1 MPLWTKQDLM
11 SACKASDPTS
21 NFLKNFKGI
30 GGISIDE
37 RTINKGDLYIAL
49 IGEKFDGHN
58 FVETA
63 ISKGACGVLVSNI
76 KLAKKY
82 NGLFV
87 DNTKR
92 ALINIGKFA
101 RNRFNGITIGITGSN
116 GKTSTNYFLSNALNQ
131 FGKTHKTFGNNNNL
145 IGLSLTLSR
154 LPHDFDFCVLELG
167 MNNSGEIK
175 ELTKIAKPNI
185 ALITNVSNS
194 HIKNFKNEKD
204 IAKAKSEIFTGL
216 KKNGVAI
223 INSDNIWKEFLIN
236 EAKKVNAKIHLFG
249 HSKISN
255 TQIIKIVD
263 EKEGSTIFYDK
274 KENWHLKYLNITQ
287 AENII
292 ATISVIK
299 ELKLPTKK
307 ITEVISNLKPLSGR
321 GEKLIINFNSRQKT
335 IIIDDS
341 YNANPASM
349 KAALKNFNNLRLK
362 LNNFETLVIIGDMLE
377 LGKSSTQIHLE
388 LIPILKEINPNLLLT
403 IGKYSKNINDRLNS
417 TINCHSYFA
426 INQLIK
432 EIRQF
437 IKPNQIVLLKGSNG
451 TGLWKLIP
459 IFKNI
464 IQENENAA

>member
-1 MPLWTKQDLM
+1 MPLWTKKDLM

-21 NFLKNFKGI
+21 KFLKNFNSI
-30 GGISIDE
+30 RGISIDE
-37 RTINKGDLYIAL
+37 RTINKGDLFIAL
-49 IGEKFDGHN
+49 IGERFDGHD
-58 FVETA
+58 FIEKA

-76 KLAKKY
+76 KIAKRY
-82 NGLFV
+82 EGLFV
-87 DNTKR
+87 NNTKK

-101 RNRFNGITIGITGSN
+101 RNRFNGITIGITGSS

-194 HIKNFKNEKD
+194 HIQNFKNEKD
-204 IAKAKSEIFTGL
+204 IAKAKSEIFIGL

-263 EKEGSTIFYDK
+263 EKEGSTIVYDK

-287 AENII
+287 AENVI
-292 ATISVIK
+292 ASISVIK

-307 ITEVISNLKPLSGR
+307 ITKVISKLKPLSGR
-321 GEKLIINFNSRQKT
+321 GEKLTINFDSNQKT

-349 KAALKNFNNLRLK
+349 KAALYNFNSLRVK
-362 LNNFETLVIIGDMLE
+362 YHEFETVVIIGDMLE
-377 LGKSSTQIHLE
+377 LGKSSTKMHLD
-388 LIPILKEINPNLLLT
+388 LIPILKRINPNLVLTVGKYTKKINDKLNLT
-403 IGKYSKNINDRLNS
+403 IK
-417 TINCHSYFA
+417 CQSYFE
-426 INQLIK
+426 ISQLIK
-432 EIRQF
+432 DIRQY

-459 IFKNI
+459 VFKNI
-464 IQENENAA
+464 IHENTNAA